1 MYTENLCMGCMEQKR
16 GSVFCP
22 HCGWEAGKL
31 PDSPLYLTPGI
42 VLNDQYLIGR
52 VLGHGGFG
60 ITYLAWDFNLSVKV
74 AIKEY
79 LPGAL
84 ASRHPGSAHVT
95 AYSGEAKGHFDYGL
109 EKFIEE
115 ARALARFQN
124 HPGVVSVVNFFRANG
139 TGYIAMTYIEGITLK
154 DYLDQNGD
162 RLEFDK
168 ARSILMP
175 VMDALREIHAAGM
188 LHRDISPDNIYLTF
202 SNQVKL
208 LDFGAAKYAVGE
220 HSQSLSVILKP
231 GFAPEEQYRSRGHQ
245 GPWTDVYALGA
256 TMYRAITG
264 EVPPDA
270 LDRMERDEMTPP
282 TKLGVEM
289 PPEAEAA
296 LMKALAVRAT
306 ARIQDVATFQNA
318 ISPKTAIEPGR
329 VTTPEISNDLSKKL
343 KKAQGSLVRWRIAGV
358 FLLIT
363 TIASATGWIVRS
375 GQLADELE
383 NARNELRRVENQ
395 LYSEKES
402 RTKLVDG
409 HPTRQLTVTNIELRN
424 ENKAGNSLDFLGAIT
439 RRFRREDIRFISF
452 DLYIQ
457 NNWIGMKDLE
467 GELGIKYINPDG
479 SLRKGEK
486 SPEGYTYT
494 KTLNV
499 KDSEKIQGG
508 WGNADSSGYSTGP
521 NRIEFWW
528 AGKKIAQISFE
539 VYE

>member
-1 MYTENLCMGCMEQKR
+1 MYTKNLCMGCMEQKR
-16 GSVFCP
+16 DSVFCP
-22 HCGWEAGKL
+22 HCGWEEGKL
-31 PDSPLYLTPGI
+31 PDSALYLTPGI

-124 HPGVVSVVNFFRANG
+124 HPGIVSVVNFFRANG

-154 DYLDQNGD
+154 DYLDQNDGKV
-162 RLEFDK
+162 EFDK

-175 VMDALREIHAAGM
+175 VMDALREVHAAGM
-188 LHRDISPDNIYLTF
+188 LHRDISPDNIYLTY

-231 GFAPEEQYRSRGHQ
+231 GYAPEEQYRSRGHQ
-245 GPWTDVYALGA
+245 GSWTDVYAIGA

-270 LDRMERDEMTPP
+270 LDRMERDEITPP
-282 TKLGVEM
+282 TKFGVEI
-289 PPEAEAA
+289 PPAAEAA

-306 ARIQDVATFQNA
+306 GRIQDVATFQNA
-318 ISPKTAIEPGR
+318 ISPETAMERGR
-329 VTTPEISNDLSKKL
+329 ITTPEKPGESTERL
-343 KKAQGSLVRWRIAGV
+343 KKTQGSLVRWRIAGI

-363 TIASATGWIVRS
+363 TIASVIGWIGMSVR
-375 GQLADELE
+375 LADELE
-383 NARNELRRVENQ
+383 YTKGELQSVKNQ
-395 LYSEKES
+395 LGAEKEI
-402 RTKLVDG
+402 RTELVEG
-409 HPTRQLTVTNIELRN
+409 YPTRQLTVTSISLAN
-424 ENKAGNSLDFLGAIT
+424 EDKDSKSLDFLGALT
-439 RRFRREDIRFISF
+439 RRFRRADIRFISF
-452 DLYIQ
+452 DLHIQ

-467 GELGIKYINPDG
+467 GELGIKYINPNG
-479 SLRKGEK
+479 SLRKSDK

-494 KTLNV
+494 RTINV

-508 WGNADSSGYSTGP
+508 WGNAESSGYLTGP

-528 AGKKIAQISFE
+528 AGKKIAQIPFE